1 MRSHAS
7 IPPQLVRHGRPLFL
21 STLVISTT
29 ALSAWTIFLEW
40 KLPRTYVAEHWRLAW
55 VGLDAVQVL
64 ALFTLIW
71 AAWKRRMVFAFIAV
85 ATATM
90 FLIDAWFDVTTARSG
105 DFRQS
110 VLEAFIVE
118 LPAALVL
125 YRTAW
130 VVIRRAQR
138 SWYVAAFGTTAPSLW
153 RLEVPSV
160 DPVIAPSSDRG

>member
-1 MRSHAS
+1 
-7 IPPQLVRHGRPLFL
+7 
-21 STLVISTT
+21 LVISTT

-55 VGLDAVQVL
+55 VGLDAVQVV

-110 VLEAFIVE
+110 LLEALIVE
-118 LPAALVL
+118 LPAAIVL

-130 VVIRRAQR
+130 VVIRRAHR
-138 SWYVAAFGTTAPSLW
+138 SWYAAAFGATAPSLW

-160 DPVIAPSSDRG
+160 DTVVAPSTSSDRG